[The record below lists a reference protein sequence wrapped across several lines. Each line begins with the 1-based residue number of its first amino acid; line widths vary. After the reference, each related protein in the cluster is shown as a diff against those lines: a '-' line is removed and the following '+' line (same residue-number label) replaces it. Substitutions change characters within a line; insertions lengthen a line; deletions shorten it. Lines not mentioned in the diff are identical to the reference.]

1 MAEQKTPAKD
11 DQKDDQTAPAQKA
24 DKEREQTPE
33 EAKKE
38 AGTSNSVIAPGNGLP
53 TI

>member
-1 MAEQKTPAKD
+1 MADQKDTPKSGPAKD
-11 DQKDDQTAPAQKA
+11 RPAKDREQKA
-24 DKEREQTPE
+24 K

-38 AGTSNSVIAPGNGLP
+38 AGTSNPVIGPGNGLP

>member
-1 MAEQKTPAKD
+1 MA
-11 DQKDDQTAPAQKA
+11 DQKDTPKSPAQERPVKERAQKA
-24 DKEREQTPE
+24 K

-38 AGTSNSVIAPGNGLP
+38 AGTSNPVIGPGNGLP